1 MERNRDIRLNPELP
15 AADIKEGGGGNRIPL
30 SDRYGIPVFAV
41 ETSRKEW
48 ELHLEESRRLERI
61 RQEIFGA
68 ERKEEERLWDIRRQ
82 IFRTVSGEPMQ
93 GYLAVEDS
101 LSVAGLESGLAIT
114 ALLFLVTA
122 KGIMNFFSG
131 RRKNRGKKLN
141 RSKK

>member
-1 MERNRDIRLNPELP
+1 MGTSFRRKPEARADKTGDIWGGEEERK
-15 AADIKEGGGGNRIPL
+15 KERE
-30 SDRYGIPVFAV
+30 R
-41 ETSRKEW
+41 EKER
-48 ELHLEESRRLERI
+48 EK
-61 RQEIFGA
+61 

-131 RRKNRGKKLN
+131 RRKTRGKKLN

>member
-68 ERKEEERLWDIRRQ
+68 ERKEEERRR
-82 IFRTVSGEPMQ
+82 E
-93 GYLAVEDS
+93 
-101 LSVAGLESGLAIT
+101 
-114 ALLFLVTA
+114 
-122 KGIMNFFSG
+122 
-131 RRKNRGKKLN
+131 KKM
-141 RSKK
+141 

>member
-1 MERNRDIRLNPELP
+1 MTKVHLVNQELKKERRKGG
-15 AADIKEGGGGNRIPL
+15 KERGR
-30 SDRYGIPVFAV
+30 
-41 ETSRKEW
+41 
-48 ELHLEESRRLERI
+48 
-61 RQEIFGA
+61 
-68 ERKEEERLWDIRRQ
+68 EERLWDIRRQ

-131 RRKNRGKKLN
+131 RRKTRGKKLN

>member
-15 AADIKEGGGGNRIPL
+15 AADMEGGGAGNRIPL
-30 SDRYGIPVFAV
+30 CDRYELPVFAV

-48 ELHLEESRRLERI
+48 ELHLEEIRRLERI

-68 ERKEEERLWDIRRQ
+68 KRKEEERLRDIRRQ
-82 IFRTVSGEPMQ
+82 IFRSVPGEPMQ

-101 LSVAGLESGLAIT
+101 LSVDLESGLVIT

-122 KGIMNFFSG
+122 AGIMNFFSC
-131 RRKNRGKKLN
+131 RRKTSGKKLN